1 MFNEAIQK
9 KIAEALEQQMMN
21 TLLGNMNPGTGS
33 GRSMQQQQPP
43 RTKTC
48 YECGN
53 PGHYKNDPN
62 CPKVI
67 EQQQKASAFDRLMQH
82 QLPQQATALDKLYP
96 QFHQVQQVQAP
107 QPPPPPAP
115 PPPAPPPPEID
126 KKLDTVLSQVQQ
138 LANALASDRVI
149 LRRAEQS
156 QAAFEGTT
164 AIALKEV
171 TKQLAE
177 VTSEL
182 KHYKM
187 VQVNHAQTLGKIEN
201 TLGTSWEAAI
211 RSQAAAKPSGRRA
224 PASAPPA
231 RRAKSARPSVDPVS
245 VGNTDDEDDEADAEA
260 ADELTR
266 QLGEDD
272 GEDREETPDTGAAGR
287 RRVPSRRSR

>member
-1 MFNEAIQK
+1 MFSENIQK
-9 KIAEALEQQMMN
+9 KITEALEQQMMN
-21 TLLGNMNPGTGS
+21 NIFGNMNPGTGS
-33 GRSMQQQQPP
+33 GRGMQQQQQQPP

-67 EQQQKASAFDRLMQH
+67 EQQQKATAFDKLMQ
-82 QLPQQATALDKLYP
+82 QQQATALDKMYP
-96 QFHQVQQVQAP
+96 YFQQVQAP

-115 PPPAPPPPEID
+115 PPPVPPPPEMD
-126 KKLDTVLSQVQQ
+126 KKLDTVINQVQQ

-171 TKQLAE
+171 TKHLAE

-187 VQVNHAQTLGKIEN
+187 VQVAHAQTLGKIEN

-211 RSQAAAKPSGRRA
+211 RSQAAAKPAGRRA
-224 PASAPPA
+224 PASAPPGRA
-231 RRAKSARPSVDPVS
+231 PIGRHGVGRKQHRR
-245 VGNTDDEDDEADAEA
+245 
-260 ADELTR
+260 
-266 QLGEDD
+266 
-272 GEDREETPDTGAAGR
+272 
-287 RRVPSRRSR
+287 

>member
-9 KIAEALEQQMMN
+9 KIAEALEQQVMN

-33 GRSMQQQQPP
+33 GRGMQQQQPP

-67 EQQQKASAFDRLMQH
+67 EQQQKATAFDRLMQH

-107 QPPPPPAP
+107 QPLPPPAP
-115 PPPAPPPPEID
+115 PPPAPPPPEMD

-171 TKQLAE
+171 TKHLAE

-187 VQVNHAQTLGKIEN
+187 VQVAHAQTLGKIEN

-211 RSQAAAKPSGRRA
+211 RSQAAAKPAGRRA

-231 RRAKSARPSVDPVS
+231 RRAKSARPSVDAVS
-245 VGNTDDEDDEADAEA
+245 VDGDTDDEEDAEA
-260 ADELTR
+260 ADELAN
-266 QLGEDD
+266 QLNGEDD
-272 GEDREETPDTGAAGR
+272 GEDREETPSTGAAGR

>member
-9 KIAEALEQQMMN
+9 KIAEHLEQQMMN
-21 TLLGNMNPGTGS
+21 TLFGNMNPGTGS
-33 GRSMQQQQPP
+33 GRSMQQQPPP

-53 PGHYKNDPN
+53 PGHYKNDPS

-96 QFHQVQQVQAP
+96 QFSAAVQAP

-115 PPPAPPPPEID
+115 PPPAPPPPEMD

-182 KHYKM
+182 KHYKL
-187 VQVNHAQTLGKIEN
+187 VQVSHAQTLGKIEN
-201 TLGTSWEAAI
+201 TLGISWEAAI
-211 RSQAAAKPSGRRA
+211 RSQAAAAKPTGRRA
-224 PASAPPA
+224 PASAPPG
-231 RRAKSARPSVDPVS
+231 RRAKSARPSVDAVS
-245 VGNTDDEDDEADAEA
+245 VDGNTDDEADAEG
-260 ADELTR
+260 ADELAS
-266 QLGEDD
+266 QLTDNGED
-272 GEDREETPDTGAAGR
+272 GEETPATGGSGR

>member
-9 KIAEALEQQMMN
+9 KIAEHLEQQMMN

-33 GRSMQQQQPP
+33 GRGMQQQQPP

-67 EQQQKASAFDRLMQH
+67 EQQQKATAFDRLMQH

-96 QFHQVQQVQAP
+96 QFHQAQQVQAP

-115 PPPAPPPPEID
+115 PPPAPPPPEMD

-171 TKQLAE
+171 TKQLSE

-187 VQVNHAQTLGKIEN
+187 VQVSHAHTLGQIQN
-201 TLGTSWEAAI
+201 TLGISWEAAI
-211 RSQAAAKPSGRRA
+211 RSQAVAKPTSRRA

-231 RRAKSARPSVDPVS
+231 RRAKSAAPTVEAVSVD
-245 VGNTDDEDDEADAEA
+245 GDTDDEADAEA

-266 QLGEDD
+266 QLREGEGED
-272 GEDREETPDTGAAGR
+272 GEETPATGAAR

>member
-1 MFNEAIQK
+1 MFSEGIQK

-21 TLLGNMNPGTGS
+21 TLFGNMNPGTGS
-33 GRSMQQQQPP
+33 GRGMQQQQQQQQQPP

-67 EQQQKASAFDRLMQH
+67 EQQQKASAFDKLMQ
-82 QLPQQATALDKLYP
+82 QQQQATALDKMYP
-96 QFHQVQQVQAP
+96 YFQQVQAP

-115 PPPAPPPPEID
+115 PPPVPPPPEMD
-126 KKLDTVLSQVQQ
+126 KKLDTVIDQVQQ
-138 LANALASDRVI
+138 LANALASDRAV

-171 TKQLAE
+171 AKHLAE

-187 VQVNHAQTLGKIEN
+187 VQVTHAQTLGKIEN

-211 RSQAAAKPSGRRA
+211 RSQAAAKPSARRA

-231 RRAKSARPSVDPVS
+231 RRAKSARPSVDAVS
-245 VGNTDDEDDEADAEA
+245 VGNTDDEADAEG
-260 ADELTR
+260 AD
-266 QLGEDD
+266 QLLDDLEDEE
-272 GEDREETPDTGAAGR
+272 GRKETPATGGGR
-287 RRVPSRRSR
+287 RPREASRRSR